1 MSKYI
6 VLFILPIIMG
16 TAHADDFSAALTAV
30 NANCS
35 NISAQLD
42 DLKKMAGINTAVT
55 GVGTAAAA
63 GATVVGVIKANTD
76 KKLAEILAQ
85 IPPKTDTTTNPSV
98 EETKQVYNETSTTS
112 ATTPDT
118 DKLTKQSVALGNART
133 GLLGASAATNVAGAV
148 IASKN
153 KTDDDLQAQ
162 IDSCVQSVSALE
174 STIGQARADG
184 IDITNAREILSACGK
199 WRDIDL
205 SKINAKSKG
214 AFISS
219 IVGAATGV
227 AGTATSAAA
236 NTNNVRNGDETK
248 ENNLNMASNVLAGG
262 TAIASGAATVF
273 NATQISTIKKIV
285 AVAQECEEVL
295 K

>member
-1 MSKYI
+1 
-6 VLFILPIIMG
+6 MG

-85 IPPKTDTTTNPSV
+85 IPPKTDTKTNPSV
-98 EETKQVYNETSTTS
+98 EETTQVYNETSAS

-184 IDITNAREILSACGK
+184 IDITNARGILSACGK

-236 NTNNVRNGDETK
+236 NTNNVRSGDETK
-248 ENNLNMASNVLAGG
+248 EKSLNTASNVLAGG